1 MLPAMPE
8 KDDFASL
15 FEASARDAQER
26 TGRRLRRGETVDGT
40 VVQIGNEYLYVDVG
54 TTTEARIARAELVD
68 PEGRL
73 LVALGDPVR
82 ATVVD
87 LRGGSPLLAVAMGRD
102 GHLDLGVLEAALA
115 SGAPVLGEVK
125 QAVKSGLEVD
135 LGGVGAFCPAS
146 QIDLGYVLD
155 LAAFVGQRLE
165 FRLLEIRDGGRSIVV
180 SRRALLEEQRK
191 ERERNL
197 LEQLRPGS
205 ELEGTVHSVQ
215 RHGAVVDLGGI
226 EGFVHVSELSHH
238 RVERPEDA
246 VHVGETVR
254 VRVLSVEQ
262 SHKGLRVRLSRKALL
277 QPDDAARPPA
287 PDEVLAGTVSR
298 VSTFGVFVQTPKGEG
313 LVPVRD
319 LALPPGGDHRR
330 VYPAGK
336 AVQVVVTDH
345 DATTGRMRFSITRVA
360 EVEER
365 RNYAAYAEQ
374 AQPSSS
380 GSALGSL
387 GDVLKDKLAARPPVK
402 PAEVPPAKE
411 RPAEAPPRPRR
422 SRRS

>member
-1 MLPAMPE
+1 MPE

-15 FEASARDAQER
+15 FEASAHDARER
-26 TGRRLRRGETVDGT
+26 AGRRLRRGETVEGT
-40 VVQIGNEYLYVDVG
+40 VVQIGAEYLYVDVG
-54 TTTEARIARAELVD
+54 ATTEGRIARSELVD
-68 PEGRL
+68 AEGRL
-73 LVALGDPVR
+73 AVALGDQIR

-102 GHLDLGVLEAALA
+102 GHLDLGVLEAALT
-115 SGAPVLGEVK
+115 SGAPVVGEIK

-135 LGGVGAFCPAS
+135 LGGVAAFCPAS
-146 QIDLGYVLD
+146 QVDLGYVPD
-155 LAAFVGQRLE
+155 LAVYVGQKLE
-165 FRLLEIRDGGRSIVV
+165 FRVLEIRDAGRSVVV

-205 ELEGTVHSVQ
+205 DLEGVVHSVQ
-215 RHGAVVDLGGI
+215 RHGAVVDLGGL

-238 RVERPEDA
+238 RVARPEDA
-246 VHVGETVR
+246 VTVGDKVR

-262 SHKGLRVRLSRKALL
+262 SHKGLRVRLSMKALL
-277 QPDDAARPPA
+277 QPLADVGRAPA

-330 VYPAGK
+330 AFPVGK

-345 DATTGRMRFSITRVA
+345 DPATGRMRFSVTRVA

-365 RNYAAYAEQ
+365 RNFAAYAGQ
-374 AQPSSS
+374 SSPSAS
-380 GSALGSL
+380 GSTLGSL
-387 GDVLKDKLAARPPVK
+387 GDVLKDKLVVLTPTNEPR
-402 PAEVPPAKE
+402 
-411 RPAEAPPRPRR
+411 RPRG

>member
-1 MLPAMPE
+1 MLRAMPNQ
-8 KDDFASL
+8 DDFASL
-15 FEASARDAQER
+15 FEASAQDARER
-26 TGRRLRRGETVDGT
+26 TGRRLRRGETVEGT
-40 VVQIGNEYLYVDVG
+40 VVQIGSEYLYVDVG
-54 TTTEARIARAELVD
+54 TTTEARIARTELVD
-68 PEGRL
+68 ADGRL
-73 LVALGDPVR
+73 VVGLGDPVR

-115 SGAPVLGEVK
+115 SGAPVVGEVK

-146 QIDLGYVLD
+146 QIDLGYVPE
-155 LAAFVGQRLE
+155 LAAFVGQKLE
-165 FRLLEIRDGGRSIVV
+165 FRLLEIREGGRSIVV

-191 ERERNL
+191 EREKNL
-197 LEQLRPGS
+197 LEQLRPGAD
-205 ELEGTVHSVQ
+205 LEGTVHSLQ
-215 RHGAVVDLGGI
+215 RHGAVVDLGGL
-226 EGFVHVSELSHH
+226 EGFVHVSELGHH

-262 SHKGLRVRLSRKALL
+262 SHKGLRVRLSMKALL
-277 QPDDAARPPA
+277 QPLEAAGRAPA
-287 PDEVLAGTVSR
+287 PDEVLGGVVSR
-298 VSTFGVFVQTPKGEG
+298 VSSFGVFVQTPKGEG

-330 VYPAGK
+330 AFPVGK

-345 DATTGRMRFSITRVA
+345 DAVTGKMRFSMTRVA

-365 RNYAAYAEQ
+365 RNYAAYAEK

-387 GDVLKDKLAARPPVK
+387 GDVLKDKLGARPP
-402 PAEVPPAKE
+402 ADE
-411 RPAEAPPRPRR
+411 PPRPRR